1 MLRRLLRA
9 LFDVVPTLDLHG
21 RKVPDALA
29 ETERFV
35 RQAAAAGWPR
45 VRIVYGKGRH
55 SPGGVGALR
64 HAVPGWLEQHGAPW
78 VERFERQLDA
88 DGNDGA
94 MMLWI
99 RPATPGEAG
108 PGGRQ

>member
-1 MLRRLLRA
+1 MLRRLL
-9 LFDVVPTLDLHG
+9 P
-21 RKVPDALA
+21 LA
-29 ETERFV
+29 ETESFV
-35 RQAAAAGWPR
+35 REAAAAGWPR

-64 HAVPGWLEQHGAPW
+64 QAVPAWLEQHGAPW

-94 MMLWI
+94 MLVWL
-99 RPATPGEAG
+99 RPLSASPA
-108 PGGRQ
+108 PPRARQ